1 MMTVSTP
8 VDLLG
13 LVVEAAG
20 GAFVVGP
27 GAVLGVE
34 LVVGGAAVVLDRL
47 VAGRVV
53 LGALIELLLKVG
65 LALGLAVGL
74 GVALLLDAVV
84 VL

>member
-1 MMTVSTP
+1 MITVSTP

-34 LVVGGAAVVLDRL
+34 LVVGGATAVLDRL
-47 VAGRVV
+47 VAGRAV
-53 LGALIELLLKVG
+53 LGALIELSLTVG
-65 LALGLAVGL
+65 SALGLVVGL
-74 GVALLLDAVV
+74 GAARRLVVVV